1 MFCMVQEDDMLDYDM
16 DELDQDQVSDKI
28 DEVLSWV

>member
-1 MFCMVQEDDMLDYDM
+1 MVQEDDMLVDYDI
-16 DELDQDQVSDKI
+16 DQLDQAQVSDKI

>member
-1 MFCMVQEDDMLDYDM
+1 MVQEDDMLDYDM

>member
-1 MFCMVQEDDMLDYDM
+1 MVQEDDMLVDYDI
-16 DELDQDQVSDKI
+16 DQLDQAQVYDKI